1 METSSNRTMSS
12 AVLAAAA
19 AEGFMDMEIE
29 IGDLGT
35 KGAGASDSAS

>member
-1 METSSNRTMSS
+1 METPSNLTTSS
-12 AVLAAAA
+12 AVRAAAV
-19 AEGFMDMEIE
+19 AEGFVDMETE